1 VPTRAKVVVERRYM
15 GCKERGRQ
23 VSSEVEKIP
32 DDLRTGIVERKRERV
47 DEAVVAFA
55 TWMASEP
62 PSRLKM

>member
-1 VPTRAKVVVERRYM
+1 M
-15 GCKERGRQ
+15 GCKKRGRQ
-23 VSSEVEKIP
+23 VSREVEKMP

-55 TWMASEP
+55 TGMASEP